1 MQDTQFFFDNFSSY
15 LTSPMVK
22 DSGLDLSNATIM
34 EILSEYANFRRTLN
48 PMFDNC
54 AIVRKIRQLQEE
66 FLCTVMPPQITD
78 IFYANFIQWAHM
90 RDNCYSSIKLY
101 CNQLKS
107 ALVWS
112 SFHGGKLSPTYSTF
126 SVPRHFRRR
135 IAPEHFSRGTFKIIQ
150 QKTGNKA
157 VVDIDRYFIIPKLT
171 HSLLEKYNYT
181 CPYKGN
187 LNNFN
192 MYLHRLL
199 RMIGEEFNDI
209 VITEVKTNGKVEH
222 ISHRKW
228 ELCTSHTGRRSFITY
243 NVMRCPTEIEVRRCS
258 GHSSSKTFERYISM
272 DED

>member
-1 MQDTQFFFDNFSSY
+1 MQDNQFFFDNFSSY

-34 EILSEYANFRRTLN
+34 EILSEYANF
-48 PMFDNC
+48 
-54 AIVRKIRQLQEE
+54 
-66 FLCTVMPPQITD
+66 
-78 IFYANFIQWAHM
+78 IQWAHM

-107 ALVWS
+107 
-112 SFHGGKLSPTYSTF
+112 
-126 SVPRHFRRR
+126 
-135 IAPEHFSRGTFKIIQ
+135 
-150 QKTGNKA
+150 
-157 VVDIDRYFIIPKLT
+157 VVDIDRYSIIPKLT

-209 VITEVKTNGKVEH
+209 VITEVKANGKVEH

-243 NVMRCPTEIEVRRCS
+243 NVMRCPTEIEVGRCS